1 VKKSTGGDF
10 MNSNPHRR
18 VNPKVYSSVNR
29 DLDRLFISHLAHL
42 LKHTEPPW
50 TPDSRGEPHPPQSVI
65 GALVL
70 KIYYSTSYDEIEAR
84 LKGMKQFYCKTFDTD
99 RIPTHSVI
107 HRGMKKTTTKF
118 LRKLLKKTIQKV
130 KEDRRTAIDSSGFT
144 TKESSKWYDIRI
156 GKENQ
161 KKDYLKLHLLA
172 DVDSG
177 QLLDARMTTSEKH
190 DSPIGKTM
198 LKRNWGI
205 ATVSGDKAYFSRE
218 ACTIIASK
226 NADPY
231 LKPKENAKR
240 QERGH
245 PAYWQM
251 MRDREKNP
259 GDWEEAY
266 HVRSFVESVFS
277 SIKKRF
283 GKALSSIKQR
293 LKKRELLL
301 KAICYNIKEA
311 LYNLKSSKLETSRW
325 VKK

>member
-1 VKKSTGGDF
+1 MSPTLT
-10 MNSNPHRR
+10 NERRLNPQ
-18 VNPKVYSSVNR
+18 VYNSVNR
-29 DLDRLFISHLAHL
+29 DLDRLFTSHLADL
-42 LKHTEPPW
+42 LRTMEIPW
-50 TPDSRGEPHPPQSVI
+50 TPDPRGNPHPPQSVI

-70 KIYYSTSYDEIEAR
+70 KIYYSASYDEIEAR
-84 LKGMKQFYCKTFDTD
+84 LKGTKQFYCKTFDVD

-107 HRGMKKTTTKF
+107 HRGMKKTTTKY
-118 LRKLLKKTIQKV
+118 LRNLLEKTIRKV
-130 KEDRRTAIDSSGFT
+130 EEDRRTGIDSSGFT

-161 KKDYLKLHLLA
+161 KKDYLKLHLLV

-177 QLLDARMTTSEKH
+177 QLLDARMTRSEKH
-190 DSPIGKTM
+190 DSPVGKAM
-198 LKRNWGI
+198 LKKNWGI
-205 ATVSGDKAYFSRE
+205 ATVSGDKAYFGRE
-218 ACTIIASK
+218 ACSLIADK

-231 LKPKENAKR
+231 LKPKENATR
-240 QERGH
+240 QSKGH
-245 PAYWQM
+245 PAYARM

-259 GDWEEAY
+259 EDWNESY

-283 GKALSSIKQR
+283 GRALSSIKQR

-311 LYNLKSSKLETSRW
+311 LYNSKASDLGTSRW
-325 VKK
+325 VKR